1 MVFRH
6 LEGLGVE
13 QQQGKEFSCLL
24 SRATATRK
32 PGLLFCRRSEK
43 PLGAMMGRRWIN
55 PGWVGVEFCQM
66 EKRFKKKD
74 LDQGRTGRLV
84 MMEG

>member
-1 MVFRH
+1 
-6 LEGLGVE
+6 
-13 QQQGKEFSCLL
+13 
-24 SRATATRK
+24 
-32 PGLLFCRRSEK
+32 
-43 PLGAMMGRRWIN
+43 MMGRRWIN